1 MAENRYLQL
10 LNVGRGKAG
19 NFLSYKKPGTSLDG
33 IGVLD
38 HAHRMLPALV
48 GGLSAKSVYTWGVK
62 TFKKSADNSHFWA
75 VASTDEGAG
84 TVALWLMSYLVL
96 RLAPGD
102 TTERFCCGLMGRGSI
117 VAYNTL
123 MRMLGRPDKTRAN
136 QPGDD
141 RTADVIANEIEVAPR
156 GLSEAQ
162 LDEELIREVGKLALK
177 SDDFRSK
184 VSDGM
189 ARRVNEY
196 LESQGRKTIEPDAI
210 HSQVANLFQSMAN
223 R

>member
-1 MAENRYLQL
+1 MAENRYLAL
-10 LNVGRGKAG
+10 LNVGRGKAA
-19 NFLSYKKPGTSLDG
+19 NVLSYKKPGTSLE
-33 IGVLD
+33 GVGLLD

-48 GGLSAKSVYTWGVK
+48 GGLSAKSIYTWGVR
-62 TFKKSADNSHFWA
+62 TFKKSSENSRFWA
-75 VASTDEGAG
+75 VAKTDEGAG
-84 TVALWLMSYLVL
+84 TLALWLMTYLVL

-123 MRMLGRPDKTRAN
+123 MRLLGQPDKVRAN
-136 QPGDD
+136 QPDED
-141 RTADVIANEIEVAPR
+141 RTADVIANEIEVTPR

-196 LESQGRKTIEPDAI
+196 LESQGRKAIEPDAI
-210 HSQVANLFQSMAN
+210 HSQVANLFQSMAS